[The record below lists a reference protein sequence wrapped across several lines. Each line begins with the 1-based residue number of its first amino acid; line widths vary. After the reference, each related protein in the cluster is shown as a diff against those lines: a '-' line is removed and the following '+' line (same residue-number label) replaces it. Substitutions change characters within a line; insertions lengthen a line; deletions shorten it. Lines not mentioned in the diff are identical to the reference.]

1 MSIIFRK
8 ERTDLV
14 GTKSDVGIN
23 PPLGDLQLRSASI
36 DDNHY
41 RCGLYSSSGDECG
54 CERVGKWGH
63 PAISITSYIN
73 IDVPAAILNQAE
85 SQSLAHRSFGRE
97 FYPEGSNTQDRRT
110 TFWVFGKEKMCLT
123 TVRPRILYM
132 FSVGSTPRSHVLS
145 LRADRIVIIV
155 EITLS
160 VSIFNSYNPP
170 TPDFRR

>member
-8 ERTDLV
+8 ERIDLV
-14 GTKSDVGIN
+14 GIKSDVGIN

-73 IDVPAAILNQAE
+73 IDVLVANLNQAE

-97 FYPEGSNTQDRRT
+97 FYPEGSNTQDRKDNVLGIRKRENVSNYSASAYLIY
-110 TFWVFGKEKMCLT
+110 VF
-123 TVRPRILYM
+123 RW
-132 FSVGSTPRSHVLS
+132 
-145 LRADRIVIIV
+145 
-155 EITLS
+155 
-160 VSIFNSYNPP
+160 FNSSLARVIAACRSDCYN
-170 TPDFRR
+170 RRDYTLRKYF